1 MGYILSTDSSMF
13 QPDTMLPSQYFAAMR
28 KRVPQEAEYR
38 LVVAVLEDAIDCFQ
52 KHCDARD
59 AKTRQLF
66 EDAAQWV
73 GSEDRT
79 WPFSFLN
86 ICDVLNLD
94 PAYVREGLQQH
105 RERHM
110 SQRSNVVP
118 LKAQSEIKVSEPSR
132 LTAKAS

>member
-1 MGYILSTDSSMF
+1 MGYILSTDSAMF

-94 PAYVREGLQQH
+94 PAYVREGLEQH
-105 RERHM
+105 RERRM
-110 SQRSNVVP
+110 SQRGKVLALST
-118 LKAQSEIKVSEPSR
+118 IKVDSSR

>member
-1 MGYILSTDSSMF
+1 MGYILSTDSAMF

-38 LVVAVLEDAIDCFQ
+38 LIVAVLEDAIDCFQ

-59 AKTRQLF
+59 SKTRQLF

-73 GSEDRT
+73 SSEDRS

-94 PAYVREGLQQH
+94 PAYVREGLEQH
-105 RERHM
+105 RARRM
-110 SQRSNVVP
+110 AQRSKVVP
-118 LKAQSEIKVSEPSR
+118 LSDIKVLDTAR
-132 LTAKAS
+132 LTARAS

>member
-1 MGYILSTDSSMF
+1 MGYILSTDSAMF

-38 LVVAVLEDAIDCFQ
+38 LIVAVLEDAIDCFQ

-59 AKTRQLF
+59 SKTRQLF

-94 PAYVREGLQQH
+94 PAYVREGLEQH
-105 RERHM
+105 RERRM
-110 SQRSNVVP
+110 AQRSKIVA
-118 LKAQSEIKVSEPSR
+118 LSDIKVVDTGR
-132 LTAKAS
+132 LTARAS

>member
-38 LVVAVLEDAIDCFQ
+38 LIVAVLEDAIDCFQ

-66 EDAAQWV
+66 EDAAEWV

-94 PAYVREGLQQH
+94 PAYVREGLEQH
-105 RERHM
+105 RERRL
-110 SQRSNVVP
+110 SQLSKVVT
-118 LKAQSEIKVSEPSR
+118 LKAPSDIKVDESHR
-132 LTAKAS
+132 LTARAS

>member
-1 MGYILSTDSSMF
+1 MF

-59 AKTRQLF
+59 TKTRQLF

-73 GSEDRT
+73 SSEDRT

-94 PAYVREGLQQH
+94 PAYVREGLEQH
-105 RERHM
+105 RERRA
-110 SQRSNVVP
+110 SQRGIVVA
-118 LKAQSEIKVSEPSR
+118 LKAQSDITVAESR

>member
-52 KHCDARD
+52 KHRDARD

-73 GSEDRT
+73 ASEDRT

-86 ICDVLNLD
+86 ICDVLGLD
-94 PAYVREGLQQH
+94 PAYVREGLHQH
-105 RERHM
+105 SDRYAA
-110 SQRSNVVP
+110 QRAKVVAI
-118 LKAQSEIKVSEPSR
+118 KAQSNRKVADSSG

>member
-38 LVVAVLEDAIDCFQ
+38 LIVAVLEDAIDCFQ
-52 KHCDARD
+52 KHCDACD
-59 AKTRQLF
+59 SKTRQLF

-94 PAYVREGLQQH
+94 PSYVREGLQQH
-105 RERHM
+105 RERRT
-110 SQRSNVVP
+110 SQCSNVVQ
-118 LKAQSEIKVSEPSR
+118 LKAPPGIADQSNR

>member
-13 QPDTMLPSQYFAAMR
+13 QPDTVLPSQYFAAMR

-105 RERHM
+105 RARRETQYAR
-110 SQRSNVVP
+110 VVT
-118 LKAQSEIKVSEPSR
+118 LKPQSDMAVVEHSR